1 MLFSSFHF
9 FLLLL
14 NLLSND
20 GLSIIRLIMPNS
32 IARMCDSL
40 VVGMFPSK
48 TKTRHKFYGVCVVS
62 VMHWGGD
69 R

>member
-1 MLFSSFHF
+1 M
-9 FLLLL
+9 L
-14 NLLSND
+14 NLILND

-40 VVGMFPSK
+40 VVGMCDSLVVGMFPSK
-48 TKTRHKFYGVCVVS
+48 TKTRHKLKFYGVCVVS